1 MRVLVVDDAPA
12 VRTRLVAL
20 REEVPGIETSEAS
33 ELDAAFQR
41 VKDVDIVVLDI
52 HLPGRSGLSAVPLF
66 GALRPRPLI
75 IVLTNDA
82 TEHHRREA
90 LLLGAD
96 HFLDKSREFDRV
108 IELVSAARS

>member
-1 MRVLVVDDAPA
+1 VE
-12 VRTRLVAL
+12 TREAWEIDTAL
-20 REEVPGIETSEAS
+20 ERAS
-33 ELDAAFQR
+33 
-41 VKDVDIVVLDI
+41 DVDVVVLDI
-52 HLPGRSGLSAVPLF
+52 HLPGKSGLAAVPVLH
-66 GALRPRPLI
+66 RMSPRPLI

-108 IELVSAARS
+108 IELVSAKQPPDA